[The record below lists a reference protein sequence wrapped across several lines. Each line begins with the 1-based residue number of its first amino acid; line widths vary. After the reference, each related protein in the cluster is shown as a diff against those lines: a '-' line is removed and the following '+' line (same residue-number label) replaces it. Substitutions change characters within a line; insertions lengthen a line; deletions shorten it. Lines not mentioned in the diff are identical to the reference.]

1 MGALEAILLGAML
14 AYTPVNCRPSRIAV
28 EYSGA
33 RRGALYPS
41 RVAASRQ
48 ENPREIPPHPVI
60 RGNSA
65 PPVVAGYA
73 VAAGDQSITG

>member
-1 MGALEAILLGAML
+1 MRTLEAILLGAML

-41 RVAASRQ
+41 RVAASHQ
-48 ENPREIPPHPVI
+48 ETREIPPHPDYP
-60 RGNSA
+60 GE
-65 PPVVAGYA
+65 
-73 VAAGDQSITG
+73 